1 MNFLGGLAP
10 KISQCFFGLGLFFF
24 LLMLT
29 IPTTYQGE
37 RGILLG
43 TLVLSS
49 LVYVT
54 RSKWQIHPI
63 VVGWSLF
70 TVTTSLLFMLIGA
83 INSAPGALRVGTV
96 YVVWPVLFIFFM
108 GIVKD
113 PNHFCSFFKT
123 ITIGAITVALMAFT
137 LVADQYFGL
146 GIGISSMLEEQGA
159 GLGIY
164 EGTIEYRLFN
174 MTTVIYALPFFLAL
188 LLMPQTWSPLKG
200 GWRVSAWAALG
211 LSILT
216 LLISGRRAFWLTAA
230 MSPIIVG
237 LLLKLGGMRTNLVQ
251 IGFKGLAIGV
261 IVAFAVIPFFELDLF
276 VIFDDFLRGFD
287 FSDPNN
293 MSSYYRKEQFFALTE
308 GWMEVPLFG
317 AGHGSAAMGSIRSEE
332 QPWAYELSYLALLYQ
347 IGIMG
352 VLVYGSAIAWIFYKG
367 IKMMRRVPEAAGF
380 LIPTLSA
387 LACFLVANATNP
399 YLQKFDYLWTI
410 FLPVA
415 VLNAY
420 MMRSHH

>member
-1 MNFLGGLAP
+1 
-10 KISQCFFGLGLFFF
+10 
-24 LLMLT
+24 
-29 IPTTYQGE
+29 
-37 RGILLG
+37 
-43 TLVLSS
+43 
-49 LVYVT
+49 
-54 RSKWQIHPI
+54 
-63 VVGWSLF
+63 
-70 TVTTSLLFMLIGA
+70 
-83 INSAPGALRVGTV
+83 
-96 YVVWPVLFIFFM
+96 
-108 GIVKD
+108 
-113 PNHFCSFFKT
+113 
-123 ITIGAITVALMAFT
+123 
-137 LVADQYFGL
+137 
-146 GIGISSMLEEQGA
+146 
-159 GLGIY
+159 
-164 EGTIEYRLFN
+164 
-174 MTTVIYALPFFLAL
+174 
-188 LLMPQTWSPLKG
+188 
-200 GWRVSAWAALG
+200 
-211 LSILT
+211 
-216 LLISGRRAFWLTAA
+216 
-230 MSPIIVG
+230 
-237 LLLKLGGMRTNLVQ
+237 MRTNLVQ